1 MLSIYFYKIQS
12 GDTIFKGDKMKK
24 YIAIGVLA
32 ALMSVGCS
40 EPEAA
45 DTGSG
50 TAASSGQD
58 NFVDLAADTAAGYAK
73 VLFDF
78 DKYDIRQDME
88 DGLDKSAA
96 ALKSTGAKVV
106 LEGHT
111 DSYGSDAYNYALGTK
126 RANAVK
132 NALTTRGVNASQ
144 IKTVSYG
151 ESKPACTSGDTPEC
165 NQENRRVEFK
175 LAK

>member
-1 MLSIYFYKIQS
+1 
-12 GDTIFKGDKMKK
+12 MKK
-24 YIAIGVLA
+24 YLAIGVLA
-32 ALMSVGCS
+32 ALISVGCS

-50 TAASSGQD
+50 TSASSGSD
-58 NFVDLAADTAAGYAK
+58 NFVDLAAGTAEGYAK

-78 DKYDIRQDME
+78 DKYDIRADME
-88 DGLDKSAA
+88 ERVTNNAT
-96 ALKSTGAKVV
+96 ALKNTGAKVV

-132 NALTTRGVNASQ
+132 NALTARGVNASQ

-151 ESKPACTSGDTPEC
+151 ESKPTCTVDTPQC
-165 NQENRRVEFK
+165 NQENRRVDFK
-175 LAK
+175 LSK

>member
-1 MLSIYFYKIQS
+1 
-12 GDTIFKGDKMKK
+12 MKK
-24 YIAIGVLA
+24 YLAIGVLA
-32 ALMSVGCS
+32 ALISVGCS

-50 TAASSGQD
+50 TSASSGSD
-58 NFVDLAADTAAGYAK
+58 NIVDLAAGTAEGYAK

-78 DKYDIRQDME
+78 DKYDIRADME
-88 DGLDKSAA
+88 ERVTNSAT
-96 ALKSTGAKVV
+96 ALKNTGAKVV

-132 NALTTRGVNASQ
+132 NALTARGVNASQ

-151 ESKPACTSGDTPEC
+151 ESKPTCTVDTPQC

-175 LAK
+175 LSK

>member
-1 MLSIYFYKIQS
+1 
-12 GDTIFKGDKMKK
+12 MKK
-24 YIAIGVLA
+24 YLAIGVLA
-32 ALMSVGCS
+32 ALVSVGCS

-45 DTGSG
+45 DSGSG
-50 TAASSGQD
+50 TAAGGKD
-58 NFVDLAADTAAGYAK
+58 NFVDLAADGAEGYAK

-78 DKYDIRQDME
+78 DKYEIRTDME
-88 DGLDKSAA
+88 ERVGNSAT
-96 ALKSTGAKVV
+96 ALKNTGAKVV

-132 NALTTRGVNASQ
+132 NALVARGVNASQ

-151 ESKPACTSGDTPEC
+151 ESKPTCTIDTPDC
-165 NQENRRVEFK
+165 NQANRRVEFK
-175 LAK
+175 LSK

>member
-1 MLSIYFYKIQS
+1 
-12 GDTIFKGDKMKK
+12 MKK
-24 YIAIGVLA
+24 YLAIGVLA
-32 ALMSVGCS
+32 ALISVGCS

-50 TAASSGQD
+50 TSASSGSD
-58 NFVDLAADTAAGYAK
+58 NFVDLAAGTAEGYAK

-78 DKYDIRQDME
+78 DKYDIRADME
-88 DGLDKSAA
+88 ERVTNSAT
-96 ALKSTGAKVV
+96 ALKNTGAKVV

-132 NALTTRGVNASQ
+132 NALTARGVNASQ

-151 ESKPACTSGDTPEC
+151 ESKPTCTVDTPQC

-175 LAK
+175 LSK

>member
-1 MLSIYFYKIQS
+1 
-12 GDTIFKGDKMKK
+12 MKK
-24 YIAIGVLA
+24 YLALGVLV
-32 ALMSVGCS
+32 ALISVGCS

-50 TAASSGQD
+50 TAASSSGED
-58 NFVDLAADTAAGYAK
+58 NFVDLATDADTAAGYAK

-78 DKYDIRQDME
+78 DRYDIRLDME
-88 DGLDKSAA
+88 DGLEKSAA

-132 NALTTRGVNASQ
+132 NALTTRGVSASQ

>member
-1 MLSIYFYKIQS
+1 
-12 GDTIFKGDKMKK
+12 MKK
-24 YIAIGVLA
+24 YLAIG
-32 ALMSVGCS
+32 ALVALISVGCS

-45 DTGSG
+45 DGGSG
-50 TAASSGQD
+50 TSASGSD
-58 NFVDLAADTAAGYAK
+58 NFVKLTDAAEGYAL

-88 DGLDKSAA
+88 EKVNNSAT
-96 ALKSTGAKVV
+96 ALKNTGANVV

-132 NALTTRGVNASQ
+132 NALTARGVNASQ

-151 ESKPACTSGDTPEC
+151 ESKPTCSVDTPDC
-165 NQENRRVEFK
+165 NQANRRVEFK
-175 LAK
+175 LSK

>member
-1 MLSIYFYKIQS
+1 
-12 GDTIFKGDKMKK
+12 MKK
-24 YIAIGVLA
+24 YLAMGVLVA
-32 ALMSVGCS
+32 IVSIGCS

-50 TAASSGQD
+50 TAASSGGD
-58 NFVDLAADTAAGYAK
+58 NFVDLTADTASGYAK

-78 DKYDIRQDME
+78 DKYDIRGDME
-88 DGLDKSAA
+88 ERVNNSAT
-96 ALKSTGAKVV
+96 ALKNTGAKVV

-132 NALTTRGVNASQ
+132 NALTARGVNASQ

-151 ESKPACTSGDTPEC
+151 ESKPTCTVDTPEC

-175 LAK
+175 LSK

>member
-1 MLSIYFYKIQS
+1 
-12 GDTIFKGDKMKK
+12 MKK
-24 YIAIGVLA
+24 YLAIGVLA
-32 ALMSVGCS
+32 ALISVGCS

-50 TAASSGQD
+50 TSASSGSD
-58 NFVDLAADTAAGYAK
+58 NFVDLAAGTAEGYAK

-78 DKYDIRQDME
+78 DKYDIRADME
-88 DGLDKSAA
+88 ERVTNSAT
-96 ALKSTGAKVV
+96 ALKNTGAKAV

-132 NALTTRGVNASQ
+132 NALTARGVNASQ

-151 ESKPACTSGDTPEC
+151 ESKPTCTVDTPQC

-175 LAK
+175 LSK

>member
-1 MLSIYFYKIQS
+1 
-12 GDTIFKGDKMKK
+12 MKK
-24 YIAIGVLA
+24 YLAIGVLA
-32 ALMSVGCS
+32 ALISVGCS

-50 TAASSGQD
+50 TSASSGSD
-58 NFVDLAADTAAGYAK
+58 NFVDLAAGTAEGYAK
-73 VLFDF
+73 VSFDF
-78 DKYDIRQDME
+78 DKYDISADME
-88 DGLDKSAA
+88 ERVTNSDT
-96 ALKSTGAKVV
+96 ALKNTGAKVV

-132 NALTTRGVNASQ
+132 NALTARGVNASQ

-151 ESKPACTSGDTPEC
+151 ESKPTCTVDTPQC

-175 LAK
+175 LSK

>member
-1 MLSIYFYKIQS
+1 M
-12 GDTIFKGDKMKK
+12 
-24 YIAIGVLA
+24 A
-32 ALMSVGCS
+32 ALISVGCS

-50 TAASSGQD
+50 TSASSGSD
-58 NFVDLAADTAAGYAK
+58 NFVDLAAGTAEGYAK

-78 DKYDIRQDME
+78 DKYDIRADME
-88 DGLDKSAA
+88 ERVTNSAT
-96 ALKSTGAKVV
+96 ALKNTGAKVV

-132 NALTTRGVNASQ
+132 NALTARGVNASQ

-151 ESKPACTSGDTPEC
+151 ESKPTCTVDTPQC

-175 LAK
+175 LSK

>member
-1 MLSIYFYKIQS
+1 
-12 GDTIFKGDKMKK
+12 MKK
-24 YIAIGVLA
+24 YIALGVVAAIISIG
-32 ALMSVGCS
+32 CT

-45 DTGSG
+45 DAGSG
-50 TAASSGQD
+50 TSARGD
-58 NFVDLAADTAAGYAK
+58 NFVDLGASTASGYAK

-78 DKYDIRQDME
+78 DKYDIRSDME
-88 DGLDKSAA
+88 ERINNSAT
-96 ALKSTGAKVV
+96 ALKNTGAKIV

-151 ESKPACTSGDTPEC
+151 ESKPTCMVDTPDC

-175 LAK
+175 LSK

>member
-1 MLSIYFYKIQS
+1 
-12 GDTIFKGDKMKK
+12 MKK
-24 YIAIGVLA
+24 YIAMGVLA
-32 ALMSVGCS
+32 ALISVGCS
-40 EPEAA
+40 EPDAA
-45 DTGSG
+45 DSGSG
-50 TAASSGQD
+50 KAAGGD
-58 NFVDLAADTAAGYAK
+58 NFVDLAGGAGGYVK

-78 DKYDIRQDME
+78 DKYDIRSDME
-88 DGLDKSAA
+88 DRVEKSAA

-151 ESKPACTSGDTPEC
+151 ESKPTCTSDTPEC